1 MRGSAT
7 LKRSSVFV
15 KDLNRGAKSPE
26 QIKPHFNTIMEQ
38 IHGG

>member
-15 KDLNRGAKSPE
+15 RGVTRSLLYTALSGSVLLKALG
-26 QIKPHFNTIMEQ
+26 FT
-38 IHGG
+38 